1 MRIRDPPTRE
11 SIKKDK
17 LDNVYYNLTI
27 RALEKPVLAEFF
39 ETRQDI
45 ILDDPNDYYM
55 TIARFTVPLNSLP
68 IFIFKIEEGITQN
81 NVDRGTYA
89 VSLVH
94 NASGDIFTENLQ
106 YINEGVFPVPVP
118 PSQNNGKQLITEY
131 YYVYSYQHMINM
143 INTALATAFTALQTA
158 HPTIYSSNPPFF
170 YYDENSELISL
181 VAQKT
186 YDTDGFFINVSPGP
200 IQTLFPQEIKI
211 YSNTSLLTL
220 LDGFD
225 VFFEGFNNSP
235 LIASFNI
242 RSSPFNRNVY
252 FPLNVSPTDLL
263 INPINDLAPTAFI
276 SATQEYTTLVFWNSF
291 RNLLF
296 VTNTIPIKNEYLPTI
311 NSINNPIGGEG
322 INNFF
327 PILTDFEPLLE
338 RAGNTRGLLNYTA
351 EGQYRLTDMQSNLP
365 LRKFD
370 IKLFWV
376 DQDNNLYPMTIFP
389 FTQVKIKFL
398 FVRKELYNYCVDC

>member
-1 MRIRDPPTRE
+1 MRIRDHPMQ
-11 SIKKDK
+11 KDK

-27 RALEKPVLAEFF
+27 RALDKPILAEFF

-81 NVDRGTYA
+81 DANKGSYS

-94 NASGDIFTENLQ
+94 NASGDVFTENLQ
-106 YINEGVFPVPVP
+106 FISENLSPVPVP
-118 PSQNNGKQLITEY
+118 PSLNNGKQLISQY
-131 YYVYSYQHMINM
+131 YYVYAYQHMINM
-143 INTALATAFTALQTA
+143 INTALANAFVALQA
-158 HPTIYSSNPPFF
+158 MHPTIYSSNPPFF

-186 YDTDGFFINVSPGP
+186 YDNDGFFINVSPGP

-211 YSNTSLLTL
+211 YSNTILLTL
-220 LDGFD
+220 LDSFD
-225 VFFEGFNNSP
+225 VFFEGYNNNNN
-235 LIASFNI
+235 LTASFNI
-242 RSSPFNRNVY
+242 RASPFNRNVY
-252 FPLNVSPTDLL
+252 FPNNVSPTDLL
-263 INPINDLAPTAFI
+263 INPTNDLPPTAFI
-276 SATQEYTTLVFWNSF
+276 SSTQEYKSLIFWNSF

-311 NSINNPIGGEG
+311 NSLNNPLQGEG

-338 RAGNTRGLLNYTA
+338 NAGNTRGLLNYVA
-351 EGQYRLTDMQSNLP
+351 DGQYRLTDMQSNLP

-376 DQDNNLYPMTIFP
+376 DQDNNLYPLTLFP
-389 FTQVKIKFL
+389 YTQIKIKFL
-398 FVRKELYNYCVDC
+398 FARKELFNYCIEC